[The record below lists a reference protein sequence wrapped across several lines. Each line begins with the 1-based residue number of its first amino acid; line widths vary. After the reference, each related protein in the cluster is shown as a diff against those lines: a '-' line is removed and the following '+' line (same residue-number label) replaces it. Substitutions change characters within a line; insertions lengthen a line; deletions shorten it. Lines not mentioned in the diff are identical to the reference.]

1 MRKDNSIFED
11 AVNGAMLIYDMRK
24 IGNKMLELRK
34 RVGLTQAELAE
45 RAGLSD
51 RTFADIERGN
61 VNMRIETLLKICDAL
76 GVTPDAVLT
85 EENTSLQIK
94 QELIAEKFSVCSE
107 KEKQTALELIDTYL
121 KSLV

>member
-1 MRKDNSIFED
+1 
-11 AVNGAMLIYDMRK
+11 MLIYDMRK

-94 QELIAEKFSVCSE
+94 QELIAEKFSACSE
-107 KEKQTALELIDTYL
+107 KEKQTALELVDTYL
-121 KSLV
+121 KSLI

>member
-1 MRKDNSIFED
+1 
-11 AVNGAMLIYDMRK
+11 MLIYDMRK
-24 IGNKMLELRK
+24 IGSKMLELRK
-34 RVGLTQAELAE
+34 KSGLTQAELSE
-45 RAGLSD
+45 RAGLAD

-94 QELIAEKFSVCSE
+94 QELIAEKFSACSE
-107 KEKQTALELIDTYL
+107 KEKQTALELVDTYL
-121 KSLV
+121 KSLI